1 MSSTLENGTYDKL
14 SWSCSERVG
23 AKIGVRDH
31 SAVTYDSLKKLQD
44 VTQVMATPLN
54 MFKFK
59 FKFKFKFNSTASKV
73 LILQLT

>member
-31 SAVTYDSLKKLQD
+31 SAVTYESLQ
-44 VTQVMATPLN
+44 
-54 MFKFK
+54 
-59 FKFKFKFNSTASKV
+59 
-73 LILQLT
+73 